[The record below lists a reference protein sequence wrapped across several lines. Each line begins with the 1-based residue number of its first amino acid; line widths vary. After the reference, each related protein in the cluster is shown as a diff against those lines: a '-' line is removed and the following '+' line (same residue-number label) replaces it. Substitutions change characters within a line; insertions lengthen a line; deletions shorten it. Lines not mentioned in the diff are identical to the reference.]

1 MMRPDSPR
9 ALLAD
14 YQVPMSLT
22 SMEIPSDGRP
32 RLRTQLP
39 GPRSSELLQRQA
51 QFESNART
59 YPRRLTLALKQAQGS
74 YIEDLDGNVFI
85 DFLSGAGVLA
95 LGHSHPELIDA
106 ISAQLRIA
114 THTLDFPTS
123 TRDEFAHRLLDM
135 LPATMRGRMK
145 IHFCGPTGA
154 DATDAAIKLCK
165 SATGRSHVVSFQGG
179 FHGST
184 QSTIA
189 MTGLREPKQ
198 ALGPLLPGVHFFPYS
213 YCFRCPLALKP
224 DTCTTNCVQYLE
236 RVLDDAN
243 GGVPVPAAVIMEVV
257 QGEGGVIPATR
268 AFAREVR
275 RITRERGIPLIIDE
289 IQSGCGRTGRW
300 YGFEHYDIEPD
311 VIVTAK
317 ALGGLGMPIALI
329 LYNRDLD
336 TWRPGAH
343 TGTFRGNQA
352 AFAGGLKLIEIVQR
366 DRLLE
371 HVTAEGEYLHGR
383 LVRETA
389 GLSIVGEVR
398 GLGLMLGLELIATD
412 HRSAPEIAAE
422 AQRECLHRG
431 LLLELGGRDDN
442 VIRLLPPLNIERV
455 TTDAATDILVDVLR
469 RLSR

>member
-1 MMRPDSPR
+1 MP
-9 ALLAD
+9 
-14 YQVPMSLT
+14 LT

-32 RLRTQLP
+32 RLRTRIP

-59 YPRRLTLALKQAQGS
+59 YPRRLTVAIKRARGAF
-74 YIEDLDGNVFI
+74 IEDLDGNLFI
-85 DFLSGAGVLA
+85 DFVGGVLA

-106 ISAQLRIA
+106 ISAQLHVA
-114 THTLDFPTS
+114 THTFDFPTPV
-123 TRDEFAHRLLDM
+123 RDEFAHGLLDM
-135 LPATMRGRMK
+135 LPASMRGRMK
-145 IHFCGPTGA
+145 IHFCGPSGA

-198 ALGPLLPGVHFFPYS
+198 ALGPLLPGIHFFPYS

-224 DTCTTNCVQYLE
+224 DTCTTNCVQFLE
-236 RVLDDAN
+236 RALDDAN
-243 GGVPVPAAVIMEVV
+243 GGVSMPAAVIMEVV
-257 QGEGGVIPATR
+257 QGEGGVIPAT
-268 AFAREVR
+268 ATFAREVR
-275 RITRERGIPLIIDE
+275 RITRERGIPLVIDE

-317 ALGGLGMPIALI
+317 ALGGLGMPVALI

-336 TWRPGAH
+336 TWRPAAH
-343 TGTFRGNQA
+343 TGTFRGNQV
-352 AFAGGLKLIEIVQR
+352 AFAAGLKLLEIVRR

-371 HVTAEGEYLHGR
+371 HVTAEAAYLRGR
-383 LVRETA
+383 LAQETA
-389 GLSIVGEVR
+389 GLSVVGEVR
-398 GLGLMLGLELIATD
+398 GLGLMLGLEIVAMGG
-412 HRSAPEIAAE
+412 RSGPEIAAE

-442 VIRLLPPLNIERV
+442 VMRLLPPLNVERA
-455 TTDAATDILVDVLR
+455 TTDAAIDILVEVLGR
-469 RLSR
+469 VSR